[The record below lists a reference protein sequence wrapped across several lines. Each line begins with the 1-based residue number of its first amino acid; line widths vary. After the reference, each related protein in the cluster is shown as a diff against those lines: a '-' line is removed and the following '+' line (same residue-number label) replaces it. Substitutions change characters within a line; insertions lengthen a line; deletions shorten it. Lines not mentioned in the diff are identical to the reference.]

1 MTVPSTST
9 SVEGIDAE
17 PTTAWMVAHI
27 EGVTPPLRFAP
38 IAGGHSN
45 LTYLVVDA
53 AGRELVL
60 RRPPLGNILST
71 AHDMGREHR
80 LISALGSS
88 DVPVP
93 PALGLCED
101 PEVNGAP
108 FYVMAFVPGAV
119 LAFLDD
125 GLAYPAAS
133 RPLAADNAVEVLAR
147 LHTVDPDAVG
157 LGNLGRK
164 EGYVERQLKRWH
176 AQFEQSKTRELPL
189 EAEVHRRLSEAV
201 PPQRYTGI
209 VHGDYRL
216 GNMLVGPEGDV
227 RAVLDWELAT
237 LGDTLADLGWL
248 VSHWEEP
255 GEEYIGLAPPSTMAP
270 GFPTRAHVVE
280 HYGAA
285 TGRDLSDLPYY
296 LAFARWRNVCILEGV
311 LSRYKAGV
319 MGRTD
324 VDMDVMA
331 RSVEL
336 HAEEAKAALDSWK

>member
-17 PTTAWMVAHI
+17 PTTAWMVAHV
-27 EGVTPPLRFAP
+27 EGVTAPLRFVP

-80 LISALGSS
+80 LISALGPSA
-88 DVPVP
+88 VPVP

-101 PEVNGAP
+101 PVVNGAP
-108 FYVMAFVPGAV
+108 FYVMAFVRGAV

-125 GLAYPAAS
+125 ALAYPVAS
-133 RPLAADNAVEVLAR
+133 RAPAADNAVDVLAR

-157 LGNLGRK
+157 LGDLGRR

-176 AQFEQSKTRELPL
+176 AQFEKSKTRELPL
-189 EAEVHRRLSEAV
+189 EVEVHRRLSEAV

-216 GNMLVGPEGDV
+216 GNMLVGPDGEV
-227 RAVLDWELAT
+227 LAVLDWELAT

-248 VSHWEEP
+248 VTHWHEP
-255 GEEYIGLAPPSTMAP
+255 GEEFIGLAPPSTMAP
-270 GFPTRAHVVE
+270 GFPTRSHVVE
-280 HYGAA
+280 RYGAA

-296 LAFARWRNVCILEGV
+296 LAFARWRNACILEGV
-311 LSRYKAGV
+311 FSRYKAGV
-319 MGRTD
+319 MGSSD
-324 VDMDVMA
+324 VDVDLMG

>member
-1 MTVPSTST
+1 MTLPSTSVP
-9 SVEGIDAE
+9 VEGIDAE
-17 PTTAWMVAHI
+17 PTTTWIVDHV
-27 EGVTPPLRFAP
+27 EGVTPPLRFEK

-45 LTYLVVDA
+45 LTYRVVDA

-80 LISALGSS
+80 IISALGPS

-93 PALGLCED
+93 PALGLCQD

-108 FYVMAFVPGAV
+108 FYVMAFVPGTV
-119 LAFLDD
+119 LAFLEN
-125 GLAYPAAS
+125 GLAFPAES
-133 RPLAADNAVEVLAR
+133 RVTVADAAVEVLAR
-147 LHTVDPDAVG
+147 LHTIDPDAVG
-157 LGNLGRK
+157 LGTLGRK
-164 EGYVERQLKRWH
+164 EGYVERQLRRWH

-189 EAEVHRRLSEAV
+189 EAEVHRRLSEAI
-201 PPQRYTGI
+201 PAQRYTGI

-216 GNMLVGPEGDV
+216 GNMLVGPEGEV

-237 LGDTLADLGWL
+237 LGDTLADLGWI

-255 GEEYIGLAPPSTMAP
+255 GEEYIGLAPPPTMAP
-270 GFPTRAHVVE
+270 GFPSRAHVVE
-280 HYGAA
+280 HYGAV

-311 LSRYKAGV
+311 LSRYKAGA
-319 MGRTD
+319 MGRSD
-324 VDMDVMA
+324 VDVDLMA
-331 RSVEL
+331 RSVVA